1 LERGPGGK
9 GAHCRKLDMEN
20 GRGDL
25 RSSTQQSGPTSRVRG
40 EVANNNEEHTEWAL
54 EVFNGR
60 KEEELLREAEENIL
74 ELDLGEDDDETLKQH
89 LTMAVFYSRKSYNP
103 KVLIA

>member
-1 LERGPGGK
+1 
-9 GAHCRKLDMEN
+9 
-20 GRGDL
+20 
-25 RSSTQQSGPTSRVRG
+25 
-40 EVANNNEEHTEWAL
+40 VANNNEEHTEWAL